1 MSEEKVLTKE
11 IAEQFLADEYSVA
24 LGDFNKIQDAAAE
37 CLSKY
42 QGTELYLEG
51 LAELSDAAAESLGK
65 LQGEYLVLNLSGLT
79 QLSNAAAESL
89 SKYKGR
95 TLDLYGLA

>member
-51 LAELSDAAAESLGK
+51 LAELSDAAAESLRVS
-65 LQGEYLVLNLSGLT
+65 QT
-79 QLSNAAAESL
+79 QSL
-89 SKYKGR
+89 RFCPITAVVSDDMCFIR
-95 TLDLYGLA
+95 HRSLL